1 MNTKF
6 RVGSLEVTDVGT
18 GAYELTP
25 LLTLKTICKP
35 NHLETFGFY
44 LEAYFP
50 CISIF
55 INIIHLCQ

>member
-1 MNTKF
+1 M
-6 RVGSLEVTDVGT
+6 EVTDVGT

-35 NHLETFGFY
+35 NYLETFGFY

-55 INIIHLCQ
+55 ISIIHLCQ